1 MSCLDSS
8 FGLFFCSTDQVG
20 GQRNRIWRV
29 RGQTRRIIMRLSGT
43 MERYGECQMRMKPII
58 GEILKRRRGFG
69 KLESGWWRSW
79 LVWSIVAQPWLPL
92 CAAGILKVKKEL
104 VLDIPVNFA
113 TILSMWSQVGWEP
126 TQNPGLWN
134 VVWTS
139 ELLSQRCR
147 QFVTCHVKARH

>member
-1 MSCLDSS
+1 
-8 FGLFFCSTDQVG
+8 
-20 GQRNRIWRV
+20 
-29 RGQTRRIIMRLSGT
+29 
-43 MERYGECQMRMKPII
+43 MERYGECQVRMKPII

-113 TILSMWSQVGWEP
+113 TILSMWSQVG
-126 TQNPGLWN
+126 
-134 VVWTS
+134 
-139 ELLSQRCR
+139 
-147 QFVTCHVKARH
+147 